1 MPHSKNPFHI
11 EKQTMSIDDKELE
24 EFMPALDLDWTD
36 EAQTRMKNVP
46 FFVRKSVVRGIEQY
60 AKDKSLTVVDDD
72 VVSRARQEREG
83 AAIEMARKKKEEALA
98 AGETPVQR
106 QYVSFLFYKLDPAFR
121 RLPQE
126 ERDKGMQE
134 FIDVLEEYDNSSDMI
149 LLCYSMIGLRG
160 DVDIMIWRICYSM
173 EEFQKMTTRI
183 LQTGLGKYLDTPYS
197 YLSMTKRSMYMD
209 FINPEHEEDRTH
221 IIPGKAKYLFIYPF
235 VKTREW
241 YLLTQFTRQGIMDE
255 HIYIGNKYP
264 SVKLNTTYSFGIDDY
279 EFVVAFESDCPDDF
293 LDLVQE
299 LRETEGSRYVKEDT
313 PIFTCVAMSI
323 EDTVK
328 SLGCQ

>member
-1 MPHSKNPFHI
+1 
-11 EKQTMSIDDKELE
+11 MSINAEELE
-24 EFMPALDLDWTD
+24 DFMPELSLEWTD

-46 FFVRKSVVRGIEQY
+46 FFVRKSVVRGIENY
-60 AKDKSLTVVDDD
+60 AKDKSIEVIDDA
-72 VVSRARQEREG
+72 VVSRARQEKEG
-83 AAIEMARKKKEEALA
+83 EAMEVARKKREEAQKANGGEPA
-98 AGETPVQR
+98 AQR
-106 QYVSFLFYKLDPAFR
+106 QYVSFTFYKLDPAFR

-126 ERDKGMQE
+126 ERDKGMKE
-134 FIDVLEEYDNSSDMI
+134 FIDILEEYDNSTDMI
-149 LLCYSMIGLRG
+149 LLCYSMVGIRG
-160 DVDIMIWRICYSM
+160 DVDIMTWRICYSM
-173 EEFQKMTTRI
+173 EEFQKMTTRL
-183 LQTGLGKYLDTPYS
+183 LQTGLGKYLNVPFT

-279 EFVVAFESDCPDDF
+279 EFVVAFESDSPDDF

-313 PIFTCVAMSI
+313 PIFTCIAMSI
-323 EDTVK
+323 EDTIK
-328 SLGCQ
+328 SLGC

>member
-1 MPHSKNPFHI
+1 
-11 EKQTMSIDDKELE
+11 MSIDDKELE
-24 EFMPALDLDWTD
+24 EFMPDLELEWTD

-60 AKDKSLTVVDDD
+60 AKDKSLAVVDDG

-83 AAIEMARKKKEEALA
+83 AAMQAARKKKEAEQQASTD
-98 AGETPVQR
+98 GKPVQR
-106 QYVSFLFYKLDPAFR
+106 QYVSFTFYKLDPAFR
-121 RLPQE
+121 RLPKA
-126 ERDKGMQE
+126 EREQGMKE
-134 FIDVLEEYDNSSDMI
+134 FIDVLEGYDNSSDII
-149 LLCYSMIGLRG
+149 LLCYSMVGLRG
-160 DVDIMIWRICYSM
+160 DVDIMIWRICHSL
-173 EEFQKMTTRI
+173 EEFQKMTTRL
-183 LQTGLGKYLDTPYS
+183 LQTGLGAYLNTPYS

-264 SVKLNTTYSFGIDDY
+264 TVKLNTTYSFGIDDY

-323 EDTVK
+323 EDTIK
-328 SLGCQ
+328 SLGC

>member
-1 MPHSKNPFHI
+1 
-11 EKQTMSIDDKELE
+11 MSINAEELE
-24 EFMPALDLDWTD
+24 DFMPELSLEWTD

-46 FFVRKSVVRGIEQY
+46 FFVRKSVVRGIENY
-60 AKDKSLTVVDDD
+60 AKDKSIEVIDDA
-72 VVSRARQEREG
+72 VVSRARQEKEG
-83 AAIEMARKKKEEALA
+83 EAMEVARKKREELQKAN
-98 AGETPVQR
+98 GDEPPVQR
-106 QYVSFLFYKLDPAFR
+106 QYVSFTFYKLDPAFR

-126 ERDKGMQE
+126 ERDKGMKE
-134 FIDVLEEYDNSSDMI
+134 FIDILEEYDNSTDMI
-149 LLCYSMIGLRG
+149 LLCYSMVGIRG
-160 DVDIMIWRICYSM
+160 DVDIMTWRICYSI
-173 EEFQKMTTRI
+173 EEFQIMTTRL
-183 LQTGLGKYLDTPYS
+183 LQTGLGKYLNVPFT

-279 EFVVAFESDCPDDF
+279 EFVVAFESDSPDDF

-313 PIFTCVAMSI
+313 PIFTCIAMSI
-323 EDTVK
+323 EDAIK
-328 SLGCQ
+328 SLGC

>member
-1 MPHSKNPFHI
+1 
-11 EKQTMSIDDKELE
+11 
-24 EFMPALDLDWTD
+24 
-36 EAQTRMKNVP
+36 
-46 FFVRKSVVRGIEQY
+46 
-60 AKDKSLTVVDDD
+60 

-83 AAIEMARKKKEEALA
+83 AAMEAARKKKEAEQQASTD
-98 AGETPVQR
+98 GKPVQR
-106 QYVSFLFYKLDPAFR
+106 QYVSFTFYKLDPAFR
-121 RLPQE
+121 RLPKA
-126 ERDKGMQE
+126 EREQGMKE
-134 FIDVLEEYDNSSDMI
+134 FIDVLEGYDNSSDII
-149 LLCYSMIGLRG
+149 LLCYSMVGLRG
-160 DVDIMIWRICYSM
+160 DVDIMIWRICHSM
-173 EEFQKMTTRI
+173 EEFQKMTTRL
-183 LQTGLGKYLDTPYS
+183 LQTGLGTYLNTPYS

-264 SVKLNTTYSFGIDDY
+264 TVKLNTTYSFGIDDY
-279 EFVVAFESDCPDDF
+279 EFVVAFESDSPDDF

-313 PIFTCVAMSI
+313 PIFTCIAMSI

-328 SLGCQ
+328 SLGT

>member
-1 MPHSKNPFHI
+1 M
-11 EKQTMSIDDKELE
+11 E
-24 EFMPALDLDWTD
+24 
-36 EAQTRMKNVP
+36 V
-46 FFVRKSVVRGIEQY
+46 
-60 AKDKSLTVVDDD
+60 
-72 VVSRARQEREG
+72 
-83 AAIEMARKKKEEALA
+83 ARKKREEAQKA
-98 AGETPVQR
+98 NGGEPPVQR
-106 QYVSFLFYKLDPAFR
+106 QYVSFTFYKLDPAFR

-126 ERDKGMQE
+126 ERDKGMKE
-134 FIDVLEEYDNSSDMI
+134 FIDILEEYDNSTDMI
-149 LLCYSMIGLRG
+149 LLCYSMVGIRG
-160 DVDIMIWRICYSM
+160 DVDIMTWRICYSM
-173 EEFQKMTTRI
+173 EEFQIMTTRL
-183 LQTGLGKYLDTPYS
+183 LQTGLGKYLNVPFT

-279 EFVVAFESDCPDDF
+279 EFVVAFESDSPDDF

-313 PIFTCVAMSI
+313 PIFTCIAMSI
-323 EDTVK
+323 EDAIK
-328 SLGCQ
+328 SLGC

>member
-1 MPHSKNPFHI
+1 
-11 EKQTMSIDDKELE
+11 MSINAEELE
-24 EFMPALDLDWTD
+24 DFMPELSLEWTD

-46 FFVRKSVVRGIEQY
+46 FFVRKSVVRGIENY
-60 AKDKSLTVVDDD
+60 AKDKSIEVIDDA
-72 VVSRARQEREG
+72 VVSRARQEKEG
-83 AAIEMARKKKEEALA
+83 EAMEVARKKREEAQKANGGEPA
-98 AGETPVQR
+98 AQR
-106 QYVSFLFYKLDPAFR
+106 QYVSFTFYKLDPAFR

-126 ERDKGMQE
+126 ERDKGIKE
-134 FIDVLEEYDNSSDMI
+134 FIDILEEYDNSTDMI
-149 LLCYSMIGLRG
+149 LLCYSMVGIRG
-160 DVDIMIWRICYSM
+160 DVDIMTWRICYSM
-173 EEFQKMTTRI
+173 EEFQIMTTRL
-183 LQTGLGKYLDTPYS
+183 LQTGLGKYLNVPFT

-279 EFVVAFESDCPDDF
+279 EFVVAFESDSPDDF

-313 PIFTCVAMSI
+313 PIFTCIAMSI
-323 EDTVK
+323 EDTIK
-328 SLGCQ
+328 SLGC

>member
-1 MPHSKNPFHI
+1 
-11 EKQTMSIDDKELE
+11 MSIDDKELE
-24 EFMPALDLDWTD
+24 DFMPDLELEWTD

-60 AKDKSLTVVDDD
+60 AKDKSIAVVDDA

-83 AAIEMARKKKEEALA
+83 EAMELARKKKEEAQKA
-98 AGETPVQR
+98 NGGEPEVQR
-106 QYVSFLFYKLDPAFR
+106 QYVSFTFYKLDPAFR

-126 ERDKGMQE
+126 ERDNGMQE

-149 LLCYSMIGLRG
+149 LLCYSMVGLRG
-160 DVDIMIWRICYSM
+160 DVDIMTWRICYSL
-173 EEFQKMTTRI
+173 EEFQKMSTRL
-183 LQTGLGKYLDTPYS
+183 LQTGLGRYLHIPFT

-255 HIYIGNKYP
+255 HIFIGNKFP

-279 EFVVAFESDCPDDF
+279 EFVVAFESDSPDDF

-323 EDTVK
+323 EDAVK
-328 SLGCQ
+328 SLGC

>member
-1 MPHSKNPFHI
+1 
-11 EKQTMSIDDKELE
+11 MSIDDKELE
-24 EFMPALDLDWTD
+24 EFMPDLELEWTD
-36 EAQTRMKNVP
+36 DAQTRMKNVP

-60 AKDKSLTVVDDD
+60 AKDKSLAVVDDA

-83 AAIEMARKKKEEALA
+83 AAMEMIQKKREAEKLA
-98 AGETPVQR
+98 AADGKPVQR
-106 QYVSFLFYKLDPAFR
+106 QYVSFTFYKLDPVFR
-121 RLPQE
+121 RLPKE
-126 ERDKGMQE
+126 ERERGMKE

-149 LLCYSMIGLRG
+149 LLCYSMVGLRG
-160 DVDIMIWRICYSM
+160 DVDIMIWRICHSM
-173 EEFQKMTTRI
+173 EEFQKMTTRL
-183 LQTGLGKYLDTPYS
+183 LQTGLGAYLNTPYS

-264 SVKLNTTYSFGIDDY
+264 TVKLNTTYSFGIDDY

-323 EDTVK
+323 EDTIK
-328 SLGCQ
+328 SLGCH

>member
-1 MPHSKNPFHI
+1 
-11 EKQTMSIDDKELE
+11 MSIDAKELE
-24 EFMPALDLDWTD
+24 DFMPELSLEWTD

-46 FFVRKSVVRGIEQY
+46 FFVRKSVVRGIENY
-60 AKDKSLTVVDDD
+60 AKDKSIEVIDDA
-72 VVSRARQEREG
+72 VVSRARQEKEG
-83 AAIEMARKKKEEALA
+83 EAMEVARKKREEVQKAN
-98 AGETPVQR
+98 GDEPPVQR
-106 QYVSFLFYKLDPAFR
+106 QYVSFTFYKLDPAFR

-126 ERDKGMQE
+126 ERDKGMKE
-134 FIDVLEEYDNSSDMI
+134 FIDILEEYDNSTDMI
-149 LLCYSMIGLRG
+149 LLCYSMVGIRG
-160 DVDIMIWRICYSM
+160 DVDIMTWRICYSM
-173 EEFQKMTTRI
+173 EEFQIMTTRL
-183 LQTGLGKYLDTPYS
+183 LQTGLGKYLNVPFT

-279 EFVVAFESDCPDDF
+279 EFVVAFESDSPDDF

-313 PIFTCVAMSI
+313 PIFTCIAMSI
-323 EDTVK
+323 EDTIK
-328 SLGCQ
+328 SLGC

>member
-24 EFMPALDLDWTD
+24 EFMPALDLNWTD

-98 AGETPVQR
+98 VGETPVQR

>member
-1 MPHSKNPFHI
+1 
-11 EKQTMSIDDKELE
+11 MSIDDKELE
-24 EFMPALDLDWTD
+24 DFMPALELEWTD

-60 AKDKSLTVVDDD
+60 AKDKSIAVVDDA

-83 AAIEMARKKKEEALA
+83 EAMELARKKKEEAQKA
-98 AGETPVQR
+98 NGGEPEVQR
-106 QYVSFLFYKLDPAFR
+106 QYVSFTFYKLDPAFR

-126 ERDKGMQE
+126 ERDNGMQE

-149 LLCYSMIGLRG
+149 LLCYSMVGLRG
-160 DVDIMIWRICYSM
+160 DVDIMTWRICYSL
-173 EEFQKMTTRI
+173 EEFQKMSTRL
-183 LQTGLGKYLDTPYS
+183 LQTGLGRYLHIPFT

-255 HIYIGNKYP
+255 HIFIGNKFP

-279 EFVVAFESDCPDDF
+279 EFVVAFESDSPDDF
-293 LDLVQE
+293 LDLVQD

-323 EDTVK
+323 EDAVK
-328 SLGCQ
+328 SLGC

>member
-1 MPHSKNPFHI
+1 
-11 EKQTMSIDDKELE
+11 MSIDDKELE

-98 AGETPVQR
+98 AGEKPVQR

-134 FIDVLEEYDNSSDMI
+134 FIDVLEEYDNSSEMI

-328 SLGCQ
+328 SLGCH

>member
-1 MPHSKNPFHI
+1 
-11 EKQTMSIDDKELE
+11 MSIDDKELE
-24 EFMPALDLDWTD
+24 EFMPALDLNWTD

>member
-1 MPHSKNPFHI
+1 MP
-11 EKQTMSIDDKELE
+11 DLELE
-24 EFMPALDLDWTD
+24 WTD
-36 EAQTRMKNVP
+36 EAQTRMKHVP

-60 AKDKSLTVVDDD
+60 AKDKSLAVVDDG

-83 AAIEMARKKKEEALA
+83 AAMEAARKKKEAEQQASTD
-98 AGETPVQR
+98 GKPVQR
-106 QYVSFLFYKLDPAFR
+106 QYVSFTFYKLDPAFR
-121 RLPQE
+121 RLPKA
-126 ERDKGMQE
+126 EREQGMKE
-134 FIDVLEEYDNSSDMI
+134 FIDVLEGYDNSSDMI
-149 LLCYSMIGLRG
+149 LLCYSMVGLRG
-160 DVDIMIWRICYSM
+160 DVDIMIWRICHSL
-173 EEFQKMTTRI
+173 EEFQKMTTRL
-183 LQTGLGKYLDTPYS
+183 LQTGLGAYLNTPYS

-264 SVKLNTTYSFGIDDY
+264 TVKLNTTYSFGIDDY

-323 EDTVK
+323 EDTIK
-328 SLGCQ
+328 SLGC

>member
-1 MPHSKNPFHI
+1 
-11 EKQTMSIDDKELE
+11 
-24 EFMPALDLDWTD
+24 
-36 EAQTRMKNVP
+36 MK
-46 FFVRKSVVRGIEQY
+46 
-60 AKDKSLTVVDDD
+60 
-72 VVSRARQEREG
+72 
-83 AAIEMARKKKEEALA
+83 
-98 AGETPVQR
+98 
-106 QYVSFLFYKLDPAFR
+106 
-121 RLPQE
+121 
-126 ERDKGMQE
+126 E
-134 FIDVLEEYDNSSDMI
+134 FIDVLEEYDNSLDMI
-149 LLCYSMIGLRG
+149 LLCYSMVGLRG
-160 DVDIMIWRICYSM
+160 DVDILIWRICYSM
-173 EEFQKMTTRI
+173 EEFQKMTTRL
-183 LQTGLGKYLDTPYS
+183 LQTGLGAYLNTPYS

-264 SVKLNTTYSFGIDDY
+264 TVKLNTTYSFGIDDY

-328 SLGCQ
+328 SLGA

>member
-1 MPHSKNPFHI
+1 
-11 EKQTMSIDDKELE
+11 MSIDDKELE
-24 EFMPALDLDWTD
+24 DFMPDLELEWTD

-60 AKDKSLTVVDDD
+60 AKDKSLALVDDD

-83 AAIEMARKKKEEALA
+83 AAVEAAKKKKEAEQQFSAD
-98 AGETPVQR
+98 GTPVQR
-106 QYVSFLFYKLDPAFR
+106 QYVSFTFYKLDPAFR
-121 RLPQE
+121 RLPKE
-126 ERDKGMQE
+126 EREKGMQE
-134 FIDVLEEYDNSSDMI
+134 FIDVLEEYDNDSDMI
-149 LLCYSMIGLRG
+149 LLCYSMVGLRG
-160 DVDIMIWRICYSM
+160 DVDIMTWRICHSM
-173 EEFQKMTTRI
+173 EEFQKMTTR
-183 LQTGLGKYLDTPYS
+183 LMQTGLGAYLHTPHS

-264 SVKLNTTYSFGIDDY
+264 TVKLNTTYSFGIDDY
-279 EFVVAFESDCPDDF
+279 EFVVAFESDSPDDF

-313 PIFTCVAMSI
+313 PIFTCIAMSI

-328 SLGCQ
+328 SLGS

>member
-1 MPHSKNPFHI
+1 
-11 EKQTMSIDDKELE
+11 
-24 EFMPALDLDWTD
+24 
-36 EAQTRMKNVP
+36 MKNVP

-60 AKDKSLTVVDDD
+60 AKDKSIAVVDDA

-83 AAIEMARKKKEEALA
+83 EAMELARKKKEEAQKA
-98 AGETPVQR
+98 NGGEPEVQR
-106 QYVSFLFYKLDPAFR
+106 QYVSFTFYKLDPAFR

-126 ERDKGMQE
+126 ERDNGMQE

-149 LLCYSMIGLRG
+149 LLCYSMVGLRG
-160 DVDIMIWRICYSM
+160 DVDIMTWRICYSL
-173 EEFQKMTTRI
+173 EEFQKMSTRL
-183 LQTGLGKYLDTPYS
+183 LQTGLGRYLHIPFT

-255 HIYIGNKYP
+255 HIFIGNKFP

-279 EFVVAFESDCPDDF
+279 EFVVAFESDSPDDF

-323 EDTVK
+323 EDAVK
-328 SLGCQ
+328 SLGC

>member
-1 MPHSKNPFHI
+1 
-11 EKQTMSIDDKELE
+11 MSIDDKELE
-24 EFMPALDLDWTD
+24 DFMPAVELEWTA
-36 EAQTRMKNVP
+36 EARTRMTNVP

-60 AKDKSLTVVDDD
+60 AKDKSIAVVDDA

-83 AAIEMARKKKEEALA
+83 EAMELARKKKEEAQKA
-98 AGETPVQR
+98 NGGEPEVQR
-106 QYVSFLFYKLDPAFR
+106 QYVSFTFYKLDPAFR

-126 ERDKGMQE
+126 ERDNGMQE

-149 LLCYSMIGLRG
+149 LLCYSMVGLRG
-160 DVDIMIWRICYSM
+160 DVDIMTWRICYSL
-173 EEFQKMTTRI
+173 EEFQKMSTRL
-183 LQTGLGKYLDTPYS
+183 LQTGLGRYLHIPFT

-255 HIYIGNKYP
+255 HIFIGNKFP

-279 EFVVAFESDCPDDF
+279 EFVVAFESDSPDDF

-323 EDTVK
+323 EDAVK
-328 SLGCQ
+328 SLGC

>member
-1 MPHSKNPFHI
+1 
-11 EKQTMSIDDKELE
+11 MSINAEELE
-24 EFMPALDLDWTD
+24 DFMPELSLEWTD

-46 FFVRKSVVRGIEQY
+46 FFVRKSVVRGIENY
-60 AKDKSLTVVDDD
+60 AKDKSIEVIDDA
-72 VVSRARQEREG
+72 VVSRARQEKEG
-83 AAIEMARKKKEEALA
+83 EAMEVARKKREEAQKANGGEPA
-98 AGETPVQR
+98 AQR
-106 QYVSFLFYKLDPAFR
+106 QYVSFTFYKLDPAFR

-126 ERDKGMQE
+126 ERDKAMKE
-134 FIDVLEEYDNSSDMI
+134 FIDILEEYDNSTDMI
-149 LLCYSMIGLRG
+149 LLCYSMVGIRG
-160 DVDIMIWRICYSM
+160 DVDIMTWRICYSM
-173 EEFQKMTTRI
+173 EEFQIMTTRL
-183 LQTGLGKYLDTPYS
+183 LQTGLGKYLNVPFT

-279 EFVVAFESDCPDDF
+279 EFVVAFESDSPDDF

-313 PIFTCVAMSI
+313 PIFTCIAMSI
-323 EDTVK
+323 EDTIK
-328 SLGCQ
+328 SLGC

>member
-1 MPHSKNPFHI
+1 
-11 EKQTMSIDDKELE
+11 MSIDDKELE
-24 EFMPALDLDWTD
+24 EFMPALDLNWTD

-98 AGETPVQR
+98 VGETPVQR

>member
-1 MPHSKNPFHI
+1 MP
-11 EKQTMSIDDKELE
+11 ELSLE
-24 EFMPALDLDWTD
+24 WTD

-46 FFVRKSVVRGIEQY
+46 FFVRKSVVRGIENY
-60 AKDKSLTVVDDD
+60 AKDKSIEVIDDA
-72 VVSRARQEREG
+72 VVSRARQEKEG
-83 AAIEMARKKKEEALA
+83 EAMEVARKKREEAQKANGGEPA
-98 AGETPVQR
+98 AQR
-106 QYVSFLFYKLDPAFR
+106 QYVSFTFYKLDPAFR

-126 ERDKGMQE
+126 ERDKGMKE
-134 FIDVLEEYDNSSDMI
+134 FIDILEEYDNSTDMI
-149 LLCYSMIGLRG
+149 LLCYSMVGIRG
-160 DVDIMIWRICYSM
+160 DVDIMTWRICYSM
-173 EEFQKMTTRI
+173 EEFQIMTTRL
-183 LQTGLGKYLDTPYS
+183 LQTGLGKYLNVPFT

-279 EFVVAFESDCPDDF
+279 EFVVAFESDSPDDF

-313 PIFTCVAMSI
+313 PIFTCIAMSI
-323 EDTVK
+323 EDTIK
-328 SLGCQ
+328 SLGC